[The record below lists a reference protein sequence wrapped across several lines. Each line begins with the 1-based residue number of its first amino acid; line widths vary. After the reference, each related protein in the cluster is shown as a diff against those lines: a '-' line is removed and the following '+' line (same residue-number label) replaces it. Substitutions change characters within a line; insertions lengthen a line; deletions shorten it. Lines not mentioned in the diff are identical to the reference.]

1 MGNKFD
7 RYTGICG
14 KCGYISG
21 HRQSGYTQC
30 PRCGEK
36 SRDENDA
43 TENYNNLIFNLLK
56 LDTKRPTFEQVYMSL
71 AKILSLRS
79 TCSRRKVGCVIT
91 SHDYKKVFSVGYDGN
106 ASKLPN
112 KGDKPDKSGEC
123 GCLHAEENAVI
134 SCSEPP
140 YVPKVIFATVYPCKM
155 CAKRI
160 IQLGGVL
167 HVFYLDDYR
176 NREAKL
182 LFDELDII
190 ISPVNIDNLL
200 GHDRT
205 P

>member
-7 RYTGICG
+7 RNTRECG
-14 KCGYISG
+14 KCGYISE
-21 HRQSGYTQC
+21 HYQSGYTQR
-30 PRCGEK
+30 PRCGKK
-36 SRDENDA
+36 SHNENDA
-43 TENYNNLIFNLLK
+43 TENYNNPPFNLLK
-56 LDTKRPTFEQVYMSL
+56 LDVKRPTFEQVYMSL
-71 AKILSLRS
+71 AKILSSRS

-91 SHDYKKVFSVGYDGN
+91 SHDYKKVFSVGYNGN

-112 KGDKPDKSGEC
+112 KCDKPNESGEC
-123 GCLHAEENAVI
+123 GCLHAEENAII

-140 YVPKVIFATVYPCKM
+140 YVPKIIFTTVYPCKM

-167 HVFYLDDYR
+167 HVFYLDDYH

-182 LFDELDII
+182 LFDELDIM
-190 ISPVNIDNLL
+190 ISPVNIDNLFS
-200 GHDRT
+200 RNET